1 VSGNRIN
8 VFHAMKCQKR
18 HLHLINN
25 RKDTWTKIL

>member
-18 HLHLINN
+18 HLHLINP
-25 RKDTWTKIL
+25 